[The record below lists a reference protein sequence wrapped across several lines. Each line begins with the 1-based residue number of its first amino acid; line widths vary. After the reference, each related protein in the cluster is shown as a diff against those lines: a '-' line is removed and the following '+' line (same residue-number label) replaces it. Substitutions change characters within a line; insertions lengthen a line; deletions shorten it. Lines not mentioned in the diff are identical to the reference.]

1 MIPNRVLSNRNNI
14 VYLFI
19 YHLTV
24 VLCWLGRNALTCSFK
39 GGVDGLSLMNE
50 FRELREGD
58 VAPEDELGL
67 VHVVLGSRLASPDE
81 FVHPFV

>member
-1 MIPNRVLSNRNNI
+1 
-14 VYLFI
+14 
-19 YHLTV
+19 
-24 VLCWLGRNALTCSFK
+24 
-39 GGVDGLSLMNE
+39 MNE